1 MSFSKTISV
10 VAALASIF
18 GAGAAGWKLSQ
29 ESQVK
34 PAEDVTTKYENQITE
49 LRQQV
54 DTLQKQTTNV
64 NPPPAVVLPQP
75 QPQVQ
80 QQVAPAPTPL
90 PYTQSPPPPAPTKP
104 FE

>member
-75 QPQVQ
+75 QVQ

-90 PYTQSPPPPAPTKP
+90 PYTQSPPLPAPTKP